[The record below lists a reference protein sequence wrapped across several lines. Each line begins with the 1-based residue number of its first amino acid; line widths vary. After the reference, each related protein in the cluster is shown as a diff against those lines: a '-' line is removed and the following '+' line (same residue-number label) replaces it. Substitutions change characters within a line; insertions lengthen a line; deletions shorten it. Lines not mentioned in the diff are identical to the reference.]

1 MKTIK
6 TIIISI
12 IMFFVYWFSQLVP
25 KKKKLWIFGA
35 WNGEKYGDN
44 SKYLFEYINEN
55 KPEIRPVW
63 LTRNQEAY
71 DLIRSKGFEVIWTYS
86 FKGFLI
92 SMIAEKI
99 FISVGIKDVNRYA
112 INRKDIIMMWH
123 GSTPIKKIV
132 FDDTITRNKQLSLE
146 KSLFSLFPFLGSTR
160 LKGLAISGSAE
171 ASKIFQSAFNAKE
184 EQIILTGFPRNDTF
198 FNMNQIA
205 PIFTILESAKKINL
219 TTVIY
224 MPTHRKEGKGELS
237 ELISLDF
244 NKFNHSLKSLNTKL
258 FIKLHYFH
266 LKTHTF
272 ENLSHIYFI
281 TDEDIDQDIYTVLN
295 KFDIMITDYSSVH
308 FDFLL
313 TQNPIIFAPFDK
325 EKYLKNDREFYFNY
339 NEVTPGPHANNWEEI
354 LEYIEKFI
362 HNPKLYEKERLKVM
376 NRFNIFTDSKNCQRV
391 VSAICN
397 EDTSI

>member
-1 MKTIK
+1 
-6 TIIISI
+6 
-12 IMFFVYWFSQLVP
+12 
-25 KKKKLWIFGA
+25 
-35 WNGEKYGDN
+35 
-44 SKYLFEYINEN
+44 
-55 KPEIRPVW
+55 
-63 LTRNQEAY
+63 
-71 DLIRSKGFEVIWTYS
+71 
-86 FKGFLI
+86 
-92 SMIAEKI
+92 
-99 FISVGIKDVNRYA
+99 
-112 INRKDIIMMWH
+112 
-123 GSTPIKKIV
+123 
-132 FDDTITRNKQLSLE
+132 
-146 KSLFSLFPFLGSTR
+146 
-160 LKGLAISGSAE
+160 
-171 ASKIFQSAFNAKE
+171 
-184 EQIILTGFPRNDTF
+184 
-198 FNMNQIA
+198 
-205 PIFTILESAKKINL
+205 
-219 TTVIY
+219 

-244 NKFNHSLKSLNTKL
+244 YKFNHSLKSLNTKL

-391 VSAICN
+391 FSAIN
-397 EDTSI
+397 KN

>member
-6 TIIISI
+6 TI

-205 PIFTILESAKKINL
+205 PIFTILESAKKTNL

-224 MPTHRKEGKGELS
+224 MPTHRKEGEGELS